1 MGYSPWGC
9 KESGTTEETLHSPT
23 ASCLLSLEPEGMG
36 IGYWALTALW
46 HSYPKHS
53 PAGFLS

>member
-23 ASCLLSLEPEGMG
+23 ASCLLSLEPKGMG

-46 HSYPKHS
+46 HS
-53 PAGFLS
+53 